1 MPLSLAPL
9 GAEQIVRR
17 VSGSGEARS
26 HLEDLGFV
34 PGAPVAVV
42 STMGGDL
49 IVRVK
54 DARIAISQELANK
67 IIV

>member
-17 VSGSGEARS
+17 VGGSGEARS

-34 PGAPVAVV
+34 PGAPVA
-42 STMGGDL
+42 
-49 IVRVK
+49 
-54 DARIAISQELANK
+54 ANK